1 MEVVSINSKRREQLI
16 EEEQK
21 KAMLQ
26 VIDFMKDAI
35 EKGEVKEFVACSI
48 DDDGICQIHVAAM
61 DLPGSIGLFEIGKHL
76 LINGETQFD

>member
-48 DDDGICQIHVAAM
+48 DDDGICQIHVASM